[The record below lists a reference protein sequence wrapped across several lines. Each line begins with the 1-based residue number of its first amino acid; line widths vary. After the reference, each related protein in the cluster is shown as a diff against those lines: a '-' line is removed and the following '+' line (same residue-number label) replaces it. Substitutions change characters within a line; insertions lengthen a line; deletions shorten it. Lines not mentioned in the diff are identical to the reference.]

1 MDDRD
6 APTEIELTLRLSP
19 EAAERLK
26 RHRGLARWRNGRSL
40 SRRLVATY
48 YDTPELALRG
58 HQIALRVRKI
68 GARHIQTV
76 KQAPNAEAGLLRRL
90 EDEIAVPGQAPDVH
104 LVTQKK
110 LRRLLAAPGIAPH
123 LRPTFVT
130 DFRRLTVPL
139 EVGDSLVEM
148 AVDRGEISAD
158 GSVRPICEVELELK
172 HGRVGALYEVA
183 RALAE
188 VVPVAIEPLSKAE
201 RGYELIT
208 GERPQPRRAE
218 PLDLDRECTIG
229 DAFELIG
236 RNCLMQLRA
245 NVASAQ
251 AAVTPEGVHQLRVS
265 IRRLRSALHA
275 FRKLLPDEERRRVV
289 AMVRWI
295 MQVCAPARA
304 WDVFVAECLDPLRE
318 HLPEDAPHDALQGF
332 TADVEQMQADA
343 HARVEA
349 LLADPRF
356 TASCLE
362 LESWWES
369 GTARSML
376 GGAADLPLLPF
387 ARDTIRALARRL
399 HTEAEAMAERGA
411 EELHDV
417 RIRAKKLRYTAE
429 FLRSLFRRKAAKA
442 YLGALADLQDRLG
455 SINDAITARTLLD
468 DLERVRPPSDAEDR
482 ARARALIAGWASAR
496 IAEDLRAVPGLW
508 EAFAAL
514 KPFWR

>member
-19 EAAERLK
+19 EAADRLK
-26 RHRGLARWRNGRSL
+26 RHGVLSRWRAGRST

-48 YDTPELALRG
+48 YDTPDLALRG
-58 HQIALRVRKI
+58 HRIALRVRKI
-68 GARHIQTV
+68 GGRYVQTV
-76 KQAPNAEAGLLRRL
+76 KQAPNPEAGLLNRL
-90 EDEIAVPGQAPDVH
+90 EDEIGVPGQAPDVH
-104 LVTQKK
+104 LVANKK
-110 LRRLLAAPGIAPH
+110 LRRLLAAREVAQH
-123 LRPTFVT
+123 LQPAFVT
-130 DFRRLTVPL
+130 DFRRSIVPL
-139 EVGDSLVEM
+139 RIEDTQIEL
-148 AVDRGEISAD
+148 ALDQGEIRTDA
-158 GSVRPICEVELELK
+158 GVRPLCEVELELK
-172 HGRVGALYEVA
+172 QGRVGALYDVA

-188 VVPVAIEPLSKAE
+188 VLPVAVEPLSKAE
-201 RGYELIT
+201 RGYALMT
-208 GERPQPRRAE
+208 GEAPPPCRAE
-218 PLDLDRECTIG
+218 PVVLDAEGTIG

-245 NVASAQ
+245 NIASVQ
-251 AAVTPEGVHQLRVS
+251 AAVTPEGVHQLRVA

-304 WDVFVAECLDPLRE
+304 WDVFVAECLDPLCE
-318 HLPEDAPHDALQGF
+318 HLPEDAQHDALQGF
-332 TADVEQMQADA
+332 TADVERMQDNAQD
-343 HARVEA
+343 RVGA
-349 LLADPRF
+349 LLQDPRF

-362 LESWWES
+362 LEAWWES

-376 GGAADLPLLPF
+376 GEAADLPVLPF
-387 ARDTIRALARRL
+387 ARDTLRALARRL
-399 HTEAEAMAERGA
+399 HGEAEEMAGRGA

-455 SINDAITARTLLD
+455 SINDAITARALLD
-468 DLERVRPPSDAEDR
+468 DLERVRPAADVDDR
-482 ARARALIAGWASAR
+482 AHARALIAGWASAR

-508 EAFAAL
+508 EGFAAL